1 MKATGVRKPPI
12 GQQAPAAQWRC
23 KICKFA
29 NPTYIEEESK
39 EASSLLAGTATKT
52 LLKNCTKCRQAK
64 QVMKEDPTLGFGS
77 IRAQPTKPT
86 LQAQRKDRTVKEA
99 PQRGSSMQPAFG

>member
-1 MKATGVRKPPI
+1 MPGVGKVLGSLNSGTVKSHNVTVLRPGMKATGVRKPPI

-39 EASSLLAGTATKT
+39 EAS
-52 LLKNCTKCRQAK
+52 
-64 QVMKEDPTLGFGS
+64 
-77 IRAQPTKPT
+77 
-86 LQAQRKDRTVKEA
+86 
-99 PQRGSSMQPAFG
+99 